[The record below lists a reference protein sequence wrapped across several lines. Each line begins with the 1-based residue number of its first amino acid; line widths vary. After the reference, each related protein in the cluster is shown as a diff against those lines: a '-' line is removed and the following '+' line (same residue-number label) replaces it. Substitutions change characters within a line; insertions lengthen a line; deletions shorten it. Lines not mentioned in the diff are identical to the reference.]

1 MMKTDKIITS
11 FKLLGSGFLILIIGC
26 GLVADSPEY
35 IKVNRIDNS
44 SATVVLKRPSRLK
57 YSWQSTIEGEPLVN
71 RFVLPLGFK
80 LTNVKKGSFAEWLRF
95 LPLKPKESK
104 IMLFD
109 GTKKRFQMLNAGV
122 VNIDVGTRDLQQCA
136 DAVIRL
142 RSEYLYASLQYDKIH
157 FNYTSGFNAE
167 YSAWRAGKKIKVS
180 GNKVNY
186 YTAPK
191 ANDKLYSGFKKYLI
205 NVYNYA
211 GTYSLNKELKT
222 QNTKDIK
229 AGDVLII
236 GGFPGHV
243 VMVANVCENAQGE
256 KAVLLMQSYMPAQS
270 IHVVKKLGAKGA
282 KVWFKVKDLE
292 KNGWST
298 LEFSYESIHLKTWR
312 SD

>member
-1 MMKTDKIITS
+1 MMKIDKIITS
-11 FKLLGSGFLILIIGC
+11 FKFLGSGFFILIIGC
-26 GLVADSPEY
+26 GLDIDSTEY
-35 IKVNRIDNS
+35 SKVKWIDNS
-44 SATVVLKRPSRLK
+44 SLPVVLKRPSRLK
-57 YSWQSTIEGEPLVN
+57 YSWQSKIEGEPLVN

-80 LTNVKKGSFAEWLRF
+80 FTNVKKGSFGGWLRF
-95 LPLKPKESK
+95 LPLKPKGSK

-122 VNIDVGTRDLQQCA
+122 VNIDIGTRDLQQCA

-142 RSEYLYASLQYDKIH
+142 RSEYLYSSYQYDKIH

-186 YTAPK
+186 YSAPK

-211 GTYSLNKELKT
+211 GTYSLDKELKT
-222 QNTKDIK
+222 QNIKDIK

-243 VMVANVCENAQGE
+243 VIVANVCENSEGE
-256 KAVLLMQSYMPAQS
+256 KAVLLVQSYMPAQS
-270 IHVVKKLGAKGA
+270 IHVVKK
-282 KVWFKVKDLE
+282 
-292 KNGWST
+292 NGS
-298 LEFSYESIHLKTWR
+298 
-312 SD
+312 